1 VSYNKWRNKL
11 DALDSEMPEKE
22 WIAVRDAL
30 AARERRAVA
39 KKG

>member
-11 DALDSEMPEKE
+11 DAMDSEMHKKE

-30 AARERRAVA
+30 TARERRGVA
-39 KKG
+39 KKE